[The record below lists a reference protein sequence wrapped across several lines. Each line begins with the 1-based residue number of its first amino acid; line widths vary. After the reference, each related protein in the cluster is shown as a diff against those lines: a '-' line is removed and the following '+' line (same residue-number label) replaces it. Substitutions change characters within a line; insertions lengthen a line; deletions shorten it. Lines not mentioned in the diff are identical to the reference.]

1 MLALAGRLP
10 KNFRCVV
17 RGGLFRILLSR
28 RLLARVREM
37 CGGTGST
44 RIGHTG
50 AVLRQ
55 RITARAGKWVGE
67 RFDDGRLSLG
77 VSGVAVAQ
85 EASFKEFCERPEN
98 KPMLIKH
105 QQSEVRKA
113 MRLNRK
119 MKAMVRNASAVGYA
133 WTPRG
138 HAVSSGSEHAA
149 RRGLSGGHER
159 QTQRR
164 LAVRREVTPMACT
177 SQEFKEK
184 VMESDYDAQKN
195 MAPFLENKVLRKIVQ
210 TFTNDPRNDF
220 SKWANNPLVIR
231 MLTKAKEL
239 MDEGRMTEDEAE
251 HLILQQLN
259 VRRPRND
266 CARSHVRTAHRSR
279 RPRRRRRGSTRA

>member
-1 MLALAGRLP
+1 MAGITGMP
-10 KNFRCVV
+10 VAPSSM
-17 RGGLFRILLSR
+17 GGIGS
-28 RLLARVREM
+28 AM
-37 CGGTGST
+37 SGANGGDNIQSIMNGTY
-44 RIGHTG
+44 
-50 AVLRQ
+50 
-55 RITARAGKWVGE
+55 GK
-67 RFDDGRLSLG
+67 
-77 VSGVAVAQ
+77 AM

-119 MKAMVRNASAVGYA
+119 MKAM
-133 WTPRG
+133 
-138 HAVSSGSEHAA
+138 
-149 RRGLSGGHER
+149 
-159 QTQRR
+159 
-164 LAVRREVTPMACT
+164 
-177 SQEFKEK
+177 EFKEK

-259 VRRPRND
+259 DPSHAAHHDFKLKTKQVVRLGTDQLVPALNEQLQERRKGND
-266 CARSHVRTAHRSR
+266 LYKARKFNAALKHYNNGLSICNFVVGMSVEPKRSSVAASMTW
-279 RPRRRRRGSTRA
+279 PRRTW